1 MLGGDP
7 SANVLGE
14 VHLRIA
20 TDGCAPNQRGIAL
33 VAALLAL
40 VVAFALAGTF
50 MITTVG
56 ERSLTSNVHIA
67 RNALF
72 AADAGVRMS
81 QQSLANMAQAKLDS
95 LINFWPGNGPV
106 IPNPQGLFPAGNVVI
121 TCASPRFTSTA
132 QITFADSVIA
142 DTAQV
147 YNYNYSIVA
156 SGGFGGFGARR
167 VQSQGV
173 LRVSAS
179 HGTFADFLMFTDIQ
193 TFSDGGTIWFSSSGT
208 FDGRVHS
215 NGKFRFAYA
224 PSFYD
229 HVTSANLKA
238 TYYNRGSPKDLASD
252 HNGTIDVPNFYGGF
266 QLNAPHVD
274 LPANSN
280 IQKNAAL
287 GLPTTAGVPTN
298 AAINAQIGV
307 GGSGTPPNGI
317 YVVNSGGAVT
327 GGIYVQGTLDQC
339 ALSVDSLGR
348 QIYDMVQGA
357 THRVI
362 TVDST
367 SSVTTVTDGV
377 TTTTFAGAPSG
388 ALFVN
393 GTVSDLRGPERNGA
407 LVPPPAIA
415 SQTQLL
421 ITATGDIL
429 IKRDVTCEEFDTG
442 NNVLGIYSIGGNVRI
457 HTSAPDDLYLDAFV
471 MAIGSQGVFK
481 VDNYSSGSPRGTF
494 HLRGGMVSRY
504 YGAFYTFNS
513 SGEILSGYARDFHYD
528 RRGVVP
534 PFYPSIN
541 LFVADQPLARTLVW
555 KEL

>member
-1 MLGGDP
+1 MLGGDS
-7 SANVLGE
+7 SANVLKGE
-14 VHLRIA
+14 SMRTA
-20 TDGCAPNQRGIAL
+20 PEECAPNQRGIAL

-40 VVAFALAGTF
+40 VVAFAMAGTF

-56 ERSLTSNVHIA
+56 EKSLTSNVHVA

-106 IPNPQGLFPAGNVVI
+106 IPNPQALFPAGDVVVN
-121 TCASPRFTSTA
+121 CSSPRFTSTA
-132 QITFADSVIA
+132 RITFADSVIA

-147 YNYNYSIVA
+147 YNYSYSIVA
-156 SGGFGGFGARR
+156 SGGFGAFGARR

-179 HGTFADFLMFTDIQ
+179 HGTFADFLMFTDIH

-224 PSFYD
+224 PTFHD
-229 HVTSANLKA
+229 HVTSANTKA
-238 TYYNRGSPKDLASD
+238 TYYNRGNPKDLASD
-252 HNGTIDVPNFYGGF
+252 HNGNIDVPNFYGGF
-266 QLNAPHVD
+266 QLNAPRVD
-274 LPANSN
+274 LPPNSSM
-280 IQKNAAL
+280 QQNAAL
-287 GLPTTAGVPTN
+287 GLPSNAPLPTN

-317 YVVNSGGAVT
+317 YVVNASGSVT
-327 GGIYVQGTLDQC
+327 GGIYVQGTLDKC
-339 ALSVDSLGR
+339 AMSVDANGR
-348 QIYDMVQGA
+348 QVYDMFQGS

-367 SSVTTVTDGV
+367 ASVTTVDDGSTI
-377 TTTTFAGAPSG
+377 TTYAGAPSG
-388 ALFVN
+388 SMFVN
-393 GTVSDLRGPERNGA
+393 GTISDLRGPDRDGGPS
-407 LVPPPAIA
+407 PPPALA
-415 SQTQLL
+415 DETQLL
-421 ITATGDIL
+421 ITATGDIV
-429 IKRDVTCEEFDTG
+429 IKRDVTCEDYETG
-442 NNVLGIYSIGGNVRI
+442 NNVLGIYSTGGNVRI
-457 HTSAPDDLYLDAFV
+457 ATTAPNDLYLDAYV
-471 MAIGSQGVFK
+471 MATGPQGVFK
-481 VDNYSSGSPRGTF
+481 VDNHGSGSPRGAM

-513 SGEILSGYARDFHYD
+513 NGDLLTGYARDFHYD
-528 RRGVVP
+528 RRGLVP
-534 PFYPSIN
+534 PFYPTIN